1 MKIRKILLGFT
12 FVMGILLLNTS
23 TFAQKSMRLKTD
35 QSKVEWTG
43 KKVTGE
49 HNGAVLLK
57 SGSLIMKGANVIGG
71 EFVMDM
77 SSITNKD
84 ITNEKYRENLVNHL
98 KSPDFFSVVKFPE
111 AKFVVTG
118 SKTEKNGM
126 LMVKGKLTIKGI
138 TNPLEFG
145 VDTHKH
151 GESYHM
157 SGVMVIDRTKYDI
170 KYGSGSFFD
179 NLGDRTISDNFELKF
194 DLMF

>member
-1 MKIRKILLGFT
+1 MKIKKILLGFT
-12 FVMGILLLNTS
+12 FVMGMFFLSTS
-23 TFAQKSMRLKTD
+23 AFAQKSMKLKTD
-35 QSKVEWTG
+35 KSKVEWTG
-43 KKVTGE
+43 KKVTGK
-49 HNGAVLLK
+49 HNGTVLLK
-57 SGSLIMKGANVIGG
+57 SGLLTMKGANIIGG

-77 SSITNKD
+77 SSITNED
-84 ITNEKYRENLVNHL
+84 ITNEKYRGDLVKHL

-111 AKFVVTG
+111 AKFVVTESEIG
-118 SKTEKNGM
+118 KDGK
-126 LMVKGKLTIKGI
+126 LMVKGELTIKGI

-157 SGVMVIDRTKYDI
+157 SGIMVIDRTKYDI

>member
-1 MKIRKILLGFT
+1 MKIKKILLGFA
-12 FVMGILLLNTS
+12 FVMGVLLMNT
-23 TFAQKSMRLKTD
+23 TAFAQKSMKLKTD
-35 QSKVEWTG
+35 ESKVEWTG

-49 HNGAVLLK
+49 HTGSVLLK
-57 SGSLIMKGANVIGG
+57 SGVLIMEANNIIGG

-84 ITNEKYRENLVNHL
+84 ITNEKYRGDLVKHL

-118 SKTEKNGM
+118 SEIGKDGM
-126 LMVKGKLTIKGI
+126 LLVNGVLTIKGI
-138 TNPLEFG
+138 TNPLKFG
-145 VDTHKH
+145 IDMHKH

-157 SGVMVIDRTKYDI
+157 SGMMVIDRTKYDI